1 MIEVGLT
8 MLGNVSS
15 DLARIVVALVN
26 LRVSCPRTLSGLAAR
41 PQTPLGGYHLH
52 LNLHH
57 LFRHQ
62 RKRSHWI
69 PPATSFSEQPFL
81 HSL

>member
-26 LRVSCPRTLSGLAAR
+26 PRVSC

-52 LNLHH
+52 LNLHR

-62 RKRSHWI
+62 RKRLHWI
-69 PPATSFSEQPFL
+69 PSAASFSEQPFS
-81 HSL
+81 HSLQ

>member
-26 LRVSCPRTLSGLAAR
+26 LRVSCPRTLSAWLLALR
-41 PQTPLGGYHLH
+41 LL
-52 LNLHH
+52 
-57 LFRHQ
+57 
-62 RKRSHWI
+62 
-69 PPATSFSEQPFL
+69 
-81 HSL
+81 